1 MVSGLRHQQVLTQR
15 GEHRLTALLQCSA
28 WDVVSVLT
36 RRGPFPTGIVNLVRD
51 ALRMRPD
58 RIVLGEIRDGVAVLE
73 TLKSWNT
80 GHPGGLSTIHANS
93 AEDVLRRLEDLA
105 TEVAVQPP
113 RRAICRSIDRIVH
126 IARRTEG
133 RRVEALL
140 EVEGMEGEGY
150 RLRRLA

>member
-1 MVSGLRHQQVLTQR
+1 
-15 GEHRLTALLQCSA
+15 
-28 WDVVSVLT
+28 
-36 RRGPFPTGIVNLVRD
+36 
-51 ALRMRPD
+51 MRPD
-58 RIVLGEIRDGVAVLE
+58 RIVVGEIRDGVAVLE